1 MHLLTW
7 FFLLWPLITL
17 CYHQGVLSYLW
28 RPQLSQ
34 KISNIPDS
42 YLDLTDLHSKWS
54 ILLFSE
60 SKCAYSGTYNLDT
73 SVFMPS
79 DSSMTRKCEYLSN
92 MHYIDYI
99 WAYIYGLGLIIFLF
113 SCYSWSRLFLNY

>member
-1 MHLLTW
+1 M
-7 FFLLWPLITL
+7 
-17 CYHQGVLSYLW
+17 
-28 RPQLSQ
+28 SQ

-60 SKCAYSGTYNLDT
+60 SKCAYSETYNLDT

-79 DSSMTRKCEYLSN
+79 DSSMTRKYEYLSN
-92 MHYIDYI
+92 MHYIDYTVDDPDR
-99 WAYIYGLGLIIFLF
+99 
-113 SCYSWSRLFLNY
+113 SH